1 MQPQSKNK
9 NDQIISQNSSNPAQ
23 LPALQQNPRISNQP
37 LNPTFIGTDINNPLN
52 TNKLGNLFEDDE
64 EDDIGI
70 GQGGIFQAGGVRR
83 VLFLLNYL
91 KVVLE
96 I

>member
-1 MQPQSKNK
+1 MNGNLPVQPPLKNI
-9 NDQIISQNSSNPAQ
+9 NDQIINKNSPNPVQ
-23 LPALQQNPRISNQP
+23 LPAALQQNSRISNQP
-37 LNPTFIGTDINNPLN
+37 LNPPFMGTDLNNPLN

-83 VLFLLNYL
+83 VLLFY
-91 KVVLE
+91 
-96 I
+96 